1 MDQLKDSTWLATA
14 SFRKSGFHLRSW
26 FWQLMRHA
34 IKSLHGSS
42 FRFGGGEGVVC
53 IFFMIAFVMS
63 VVNHFLLEN
72 KRNLQ
77 RNSCCTATLWRIAGT
92 GEDGSKKGGRVFVLD
107 YSVRPCVA
115 VLVICF
121 PYMIKYQNRATD
133 KSHRASKGD
142 HLGGSAK
149 KTRTLQMKKN
159 KDLVIADSLPKRLV
173 VF

>member
-42 FRFGGGEGVVC
+42 FRFGGGEGVVVVCIGDIC

-92 GEDGSKKGGRVFVLD
+92 GEDGSKKRRTCFRSRLFCPAVRRRPSYMLPVHDQSIKTEPQTNHIGRQKVITW
-107 YSVRPCVA
+107 VA
-115 VLVICF
+115 RRRKLEL
-121 PYMIKYQNRATD
+121 
-133 KSHRASKGD
+133 SK
-142 HLGGSAK
+142 
-149 KTRTLQMKKN
+149 
-159 KDLVIADSLPKRLV
+159 
-173 VF
+173 